1 MGFFNGARR
10 AGNYMKYGIGRRN
23 PGNYNNSY
31 SNLNSK
37 INATKNTIQRISREI
52 YTLKNSYR
60 KSVNNLE
67 TLRKR
72 KRLQPYITKR
82 YLRQFKPENLARLAY
97 KGSRNAANNRRPMNN
112 VSRVSGLV

>member
-1 MGFFNGARR
+1 MGFFNRARR
-10 AGNYMKYGIGRRN
+10 AGNYIQYGISRRN

-37 INATKNTIQRISREI
+37 INTTKKNIQEIGQKISN
-52 YTLKNSYR
+52 LKNSYR

-67 TLRKR
+67 NLRKR

-82 YLRQFKPENLARLAY
+82 YLRQYKPENLARFAY
-97 KGSRNAANNRRPMNN
+97 RGSRNNI
-112 VSRVSGLV
+112 